1 MGNIDDAISITVAVA
16 IVLTGKHL
24 FTVSLAVLTGTTF
37 QSGFCTRAT
46 VGEKLGSLE

>member
-16 IVLTGKHL
+16 IVLTGKHP
-24 FTVSLAVLTGTTF
+24 FTVSFVVLTF

-46 VGEKLGSLE
+46 VGEKLGSPE